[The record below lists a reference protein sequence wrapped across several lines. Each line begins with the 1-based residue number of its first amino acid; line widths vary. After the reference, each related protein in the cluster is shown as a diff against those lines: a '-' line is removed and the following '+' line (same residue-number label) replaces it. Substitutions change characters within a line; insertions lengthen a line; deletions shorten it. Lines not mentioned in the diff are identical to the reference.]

1 MGAIVTAL
9 VVHRRVRS
17 FDATNRDSRHSPRTP
32 RFRQCASM
40 LVFDIPLSPPDR
52 IWPVSVPNGESR
64 QFPARHEAVAYAAKV
79 AARLDGTSG
88 GAYLSI
94 EGEDGKW
101 RLFTPDLK
109 APL

>member
-1 MGAIVTAL
+1 
-9 VVHRRVRS
+9 
-17 FDATNRDSRHSPRTP
+17 
-32 RFRQCASM
+32 M
-40 LVFDIPLSPPDR
+40 LVFDIPINPPDHT
-52 IWPVSVPNGESR
+52 WAVSHNGERR
-64 QFPARHEAVAYAAKV
+64 QFSARHEAVVYSAKL
-79 AARLDGTSG
+79 AARLDRTDG